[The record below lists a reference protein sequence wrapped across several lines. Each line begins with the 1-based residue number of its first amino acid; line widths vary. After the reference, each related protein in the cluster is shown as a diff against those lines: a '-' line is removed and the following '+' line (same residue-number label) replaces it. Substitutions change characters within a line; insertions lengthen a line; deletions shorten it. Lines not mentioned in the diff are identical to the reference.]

1 MAKNRA
7 GGVTFVII
15 RISEFG
21 KKKGGVFIRRGG
33 GVWYERDGILFL
45 ISIFH
50 GLFISDIYVLRES
63 GCIVSYCHLGALGDL

>member
-1 MAKNRA
+1 MAKNRG
-7 GGVTFVII
+7 GGVNFVII

-21 KKKGGVFIRRGG
+21 KKKGGCLSGGG